1 MQQLHQEIVL
11 SLNADST
18 EFCPVEGLQ
27 HLLAVG
33 TYELDESS
41 QTRNGLL
48 YLYEL
53 VSSSL
58 QDSNSSSSSWDL
70 QQLQTQPV
78 PGIFDMKWYCYAPA
92 HAIAACADGN
102 LHLFKDNNNADSH
115 SLQRVQQ
122 AEVATDAMA
131 LSVDVS
137 ASGDKVVTS
146 SSAGMLCTVQ
156 VCCLAEHN
164 QINRRVKH
172 VVYCIETTAAWYVMS
187 TW

>member
-18 EFCPVEGLQ
+18 EFCPVESLE

-58 QDSNSSSSSWDL
+58 QDSNSSSSSWHL
-70 QQLQTQPV
+70 QQLQTQFL
-78 PGIFDMKWYCYAPA
+78 PGVFDMKWHCNAPA

-102 LHLFKDNNNADSH
+102 LHLFKVNHTAGSH
-115 SLQRVQQ
+115 SLQSVQQ
-122 AEVATDAMA
+122 TEVAPDAMA
-131 LSVDVS
+131 LSLDVS
-137 ASGDKVVTS
+137 ASGDKVITS

-156 VCCLAEHN
+156 VC
-164 QINRRVKH
+164 
-172 VVYCIETTAAWYVMS
+172 
-187 TW
+187 